1 MQSQLMQSLHQIF
14 NFIVH
19 NQVTLTSL
27 IMFIFFSLFLLS
39 CLIESRRLI
48 NVLIFTAFGI
58 SFLICSAILIISQHY
73 PLLTTSFSFLAL
85 PILFGIFF
93 LVTFSWIFFLW
104 NAYFVW
110 KYERHSLPNLLTLII
125 GLFLVGIWTL
135 NRLG

>member
-39 CLIESRRLI
+39 WLIEPRRLI
-48 NVLIFTAFGI
+48 NGLIFTAFGI
-58 SFLICSAILIISQHY
+58 SFLVWSAILIISQHN

-85 PILFGIFF
+85 AILFGILFLLTFFWLFF
-93 LVTFSWIFFLW
+93 L
-104 NAYFVW
+104 
-110 KYERHSLPNLLTLII
+110 LI
-125 GLFLVGIWTL
+125 V
-135 NRLG
+135 